1 MKFEQYVGL
10 VEEAYDR
17 LIKKYPDKQE
27 AFMLLNLAIS
37 ARNADNMNSNITGV
51 MTVKEPEKS

>member
-1 MKFEQYVGL
+1 MKFEHYVKM
-10 VEEAYDR
+10 VEEAYDH
-17 LIKKYPDKQE
+17 LIQRYPDKQE
-27 AFMLLNLAIS
+27 AFTLLNLAIS